1 MAASRLAK
9 LWCSLMVSD
18 IGASMLRVLPC
29 ALNNALPATDII
41 RVRVVHKGMR
51 VQGLWMDAEQEAF
64 PLTLSSSP
72 QDHNQGE

>member
-1 MAASRLAK
+1 MVGDIAAST
-9 LWCSLMVSD
+9 
-18 IGASMLRVLPC
+18 LRAQPC
-29 ALNNALPATDII
+29 ALNNALPQTGII

-51 VQGLWMDAEQEAF
+51 IQGLWTDAEQKTF